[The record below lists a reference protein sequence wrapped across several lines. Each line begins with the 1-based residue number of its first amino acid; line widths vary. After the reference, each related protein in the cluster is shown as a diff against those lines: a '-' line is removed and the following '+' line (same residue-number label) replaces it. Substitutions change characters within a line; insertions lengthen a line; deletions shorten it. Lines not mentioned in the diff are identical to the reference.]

1 MGFLATYCL
10 EQYSS
15 EVYHWDPN
23 GNRGIFHMLL
33 TEVEQVLNGCALT
46 ANSDDPHD
54 LQAIMYPSH
63 FAMHRNTTAYPPPP
77 PRPRFLWKDRSVL
90 SKKVEAGAISGASVL
105 EEVVATVSSIISS

>member
-1 MGFLATYCL
+1 
-10 EQYSS
+10 
-15 EVYHWDPN
+15 
-23 GNRGIFHMLL
+23 MLL

-54 LQAIMYPSH
+54 LQAITYPSH

-77 PRPRFLWKDRSVL
+77 PRFLWKDRSVL

-105 EEVVATVSSIISS
+105 EEVVGTVSSIISS